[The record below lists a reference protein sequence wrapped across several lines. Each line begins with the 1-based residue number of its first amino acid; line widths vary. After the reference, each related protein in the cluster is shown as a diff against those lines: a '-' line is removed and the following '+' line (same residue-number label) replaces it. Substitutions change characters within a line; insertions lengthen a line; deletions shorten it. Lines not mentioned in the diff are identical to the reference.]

1 MIYVKQNNQKKLL
14 STIYVINQSIKKW
27 FWDLEM
33 NISRLLY
40 IYIYIKPYTDQSKKH
55 QSLWFI
61 TYVLYIIWK
70 VKRFRQVNRVIYMVG
85 SWEMRSD
92 KSSKAPFEEKEE
104 EASSVESD
112 ESFAED
118 LETPSTSSFVVQM
131 RLPSWMLIF
140 FLFVNDSY
148 LIFLFQVLYQNEK
161 NKKGLLNNDWEQRLE
176 FLSRCLCFVVV
187 NNKIKISL
195 CIYSYA
201 CM

>member
-1 MIYVKQNNQKKLL
+1 MW
-14 STIYVINQSIKKW
+14 SIKAW
-27 FWDLEM
+27 RNDSEM
-33 NISRLLY
+33 LRWIFQGCCLY
-40 IYIYIKPYTDQSKKH
+40 INPYTDQSKKQ

-61 TYVLYIIWK
+61 TYVLYITWK

-112 ESFAED
+112 GSFAED
-118 LETPSTSSFVVQM
+118 LETPSTTSSFVVQM

-148 LIFLFQVLYQNEK
+148 LIFLFQVLHQNEK
-161 NKKGLLNNDWEQRLE
+161 NKKGLLNNAWEQRVE